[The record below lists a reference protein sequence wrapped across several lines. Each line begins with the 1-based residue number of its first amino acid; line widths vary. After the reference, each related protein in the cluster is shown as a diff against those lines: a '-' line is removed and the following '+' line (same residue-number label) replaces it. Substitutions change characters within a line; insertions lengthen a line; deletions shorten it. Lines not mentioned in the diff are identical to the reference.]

1 VTLFLSASD
10 RPQSGRFRDQP
21 GERPAASGRRFPVRL
36 ARIHRRS

>member
-21 GERPAASGRRFPVRL
+21 GERPAARRRPQAAGDAVVAAFR
-36 ARIHRRS
+36 